1 MEFGLIGERLGHSYS
16 AEIHR
21 AFGAY
26 DYELKSMPP
35 EAVGPFLKD
44 KSFRGINVT
53 IPYKKAVIPYCDEI
67 SATAQKIGSVNT
79 IVKRADGSL
88 FGDNT
93 DYAGFSAMA
102 ARAGISFAGRK
113 VAILGSGGTSL
124 TARTVAADEGARE
137 VVVVSRSGAV
147 NYGDLSPVADSDIVI
162 NTTPIGMYPNN
173 GEAVVSL
180 DTFPNCCGVI
190 DVIYNPLRTA
200 LISQACERGIPY
212 TGGLYMLTAQAA
224 FAYERF
230 IGETLAPSVLDRVY
244 RELLQSVENVILV
257 GMPGSGKTTVGKLV
271 AERLGREV
279 VDLDAVVA
287 ERAGMSVPEIFAA
300 QGEAVFR
307 KMAADAAADF
317 GKQKGLVIAGGGGI
331 ILTAVNRAA
340 LRQNGRV
347 YCLERPLESLST
359 ANRPLSKDLE
369 TLKQMAEARA
379 PLYALAS
386 DVTVPNNRT
395 AADAAAAILEDFYEA
410 ACY

>member
-35 EAVGPFLKD
+35 EAVGPFLEE

-79 IVKRADGSL
+79 IVKRADGL
-88 FGDNT
+88 IFGDNT
-93 DYAGFSAMA
+93 DYAGFSEMA

-200 LISQACERGIPY
+200 LVSQACERGIPY

-230 IGETLAPSVLDRVY
+230 IGEMLVPNVLDRVY

-257 GMPGSGKTTVGKLV
+257 GMPGCGKTTVGKLV
-271 AERLGREV
+271 AERLGREF
-279 VDLDAVVA
+279 VDIDAVVA
-287 ERAGMSVPEIFAA
+287 ERAGMSVPEIFAT

-307 KMAADAAADF
+307 KMEADAAADF

-331 ILTAVNRAA
+331 ILTAENRAA

-369 TLKQMAEARA
+369 TLKKMAEARA

-386 DVTVPNNRT
+386 DVSVPNNRT
-395 AADAAAAILEDFYEA
+395 PAETIAAILEDFHEV